1 MKERYQVEI
10 KVSVR
15 DLYPGEE
22 RRVIRS
28 GVRIEHPKTG
38 EIRLQKLMVDEAR
51 IRMVESLKQR
61 LLRDFDLLFEHS
73 ESAEASIGIIR
84 FVLPDGL
91 DPRGFMDE
99 VGRRDESVEEE
110 R

>member
-10 KVSVR
+10 TVAVR

-22 RRVIRS
+22 RRVIRT
-28 GVRIEHPKTG
+28 GVRIENPRTG
-38 EIRLQKLMVDEAR
+38 ELRLQEVMVDEAR
-51 IRMVESLKQR
+51 FRIIEAVKQR

-73 ESAEASIGIIR
+73 ESAEASIGMIGI
-84 FVLPDGL
+84 VLPDGL

-99 VGRRDESVEEE
+99 VGRRDESVEEI

>member
-51 IRMVESLKQR
+51 IRIVESLKQR

-99 VGRRDESVEEE
+99 VGRRDESVEEI

>member
-15 DLYPGEE
+15 DLYQGEE

-51 IRMVESLKQR
+51 IRIVESLKQR

-99 VGRRDESVEEE
+99 VGRRDESVEEI